1 MKKELVLIVD
11 DVQYMKIGMYYLNES
26 NDKNSARF
34 HSQFFCMRELP
45 DEFNGKIS
53 VKRRC

>member
-26 NDKNSARF
+26 NDKKFS
-34 HSQFFCMRELP
+34 
-45 DEFNGKIS
+45 KIS
-53 VKRRC
+53 LTIFFV